1 MGYQNP
7 PFTTPVSV
15 RVNDKPLAIKCRL
28 EHEQPSYH
36 HSIISLYPAKDS
48 LNNVLFSLISILFN
62 STTSC
67 QSLAGIIHSVKTCS
81 QSLTK
86 FRHNLAKVF
95 QSLKTS
101 CQTLA
106 GLFYTMAEL
115 FCFMAN
121 LSHEMANIS
130 HEMAN
135 ISQGLE
141 KYFRDLLHSV
151 KYMEN
156 HCRKLLAIIY
166 ISPRTEETLI
176 NITINL
182 ITT

>member
-36 HSIISLYPAKDS
+36 HSIISLYPARDS
-48 LNNVLFSLISILFN
+48 LNKVLFSLISILFN
-62 STTSC
+62 PTTSC
-67 QSLAGIIHSVKTCS
+67 QNLAGIIHSVKTCS

-95 QSLKTS
+95 QSLKITR
-101 CQTLA
+101 QTLA

-115 FCFMAN
+115 FCFMAKP
-121 LSHEMANIS
+121 SHEMANCKR
-130 HEMAN
+130 
-135 ISQGLE
+135 GLE
-141 KYFRDLLHSV
+141 KYFRDLLNSV

-176 NITINL
+176 NFTINL